1 MHSSINGH
9 LGCFHI
15 LAILNH
21 AVVNVG
27 VHVSLPDTDFIIF
40 GYVPKTGPAGKVV
53 LLLIF

>member
-27 VHVSLPDTDFIIF
+27 VHISLPDTDFIIF